1 MTAEQAMNSLKSKN
15 LNIQIDGTSGTIVSQ
30 DPTYET
36 EVEEGT
42 VIHVVI
48 KETLTGSQLY

>member
-1 MTAEQAMNSLKSKN
+1 MTPEQALNSLRTKN
-15 LNIQIDGTSGTIVSQ
+15 LNIQIDGEQGIVVSQ

-42 VIHVVI
+42 VVHVVI
-48 KETLTGSQLY
+48 KEKLKDGQ